1 VEERDK
7 ELLRDLG
14 KRIAEIA
21 KGEKE
26 EEKRRLWYSHNSLK
40 PVRPMVLCFPEGS
53 WDELLPWDSL
63 KSQDPLARSWEY
75 GLRMR
80 LYIHEHFSDDEVID
94 DRFYVGY
101 VYTDSGWGEFPSYTR
116 PEVYKGAY
124 KWDPP
129 IKEYEDLSKL
139 HFPEIRIDMEETNR
153 RLELARDVFDGIL
166 KVELKSSFWWS
177 FGLIGELALLRGMD
191 QMMIDMCEAP
201 QEVHRA
207 MNFLMEGRISWL
219 ERLEDM
225 GVLSLNNGND
235 YVGSGGLGFT
245 EELPASDFDGRVRTR
260 DMWGFAEAQEAVGL
274 SPSMFEEFVLQ
285 YQVRIL
291 DKFGLNCYGCCEP
304 LHDRLD
310 ILISRVPRLRR
321 ISISPWCDRKIA
333 AEKLRDK
340 FIYSWKPHPICVS
353 GTSFDPDWVRKYI
366 RETLEITRGCVVE
379 IILKDTHTC
388 HNEPWRFDV
397 WTRIAMEEAESFAV

>member
-14 KRIAEIA
+14 KRVAEIA

-80 LYIHEHFSDDEVID
+80 LYIYEHFSDDEVID

-225 GVLSLNNGND
+225 GVLSLNNG
-235 YVGSGGLGFT
+235 
-245 EELPASDFDGRVRTR
+245 E
-260 DMWGFAEAQEAVGL
+260 
-274 SPSMFEEFVLQ
+274 
-285 YQVRIL
+285 
-291 DKFGLNCYGCCEP
+291 
-304 LHDRLD
+304 
-310 ILISRVPRLRR
+310 RLRR
-321 ISISPWCDRKIA
+321 IRRPRVHGGASSKRFRWKG
-333 AEKLRDK
+333 KDK
-340 FIYSWKPHPICVS
+340 GYVGLCGGTGGRRAIPLHVRGVRPAVS
-353 GTSFDPDWVRKYI
+353 GSN
-366 RETLEITRGCVVE
+366 TR
-379 IILKDTHTC
+379 
-388 HNEPWRFDV
+388 
-397 WTRIAMEEAESFAV
+397 